1 MHLFVFGMGLLP
13 MCVISHD
20 IGTRSLGAVIPL
32 SWEKKMHA
40 GSWECRLDPLVREFV
55 NKWLPVWGFKII
67 MQISP
72 LMRFYLLL

>member
-1 MHLFVFGMGLLP
+1 MSSSMTSAP
-13 MCVISHD
+13 
-20 IGTRSLGAVIPL
+20 GAWAL

-55 NKWLPVWGFKII
+55 NKWLPVLSFKII

>member
-1 MHLFVFGMGLLP
+1 MHLFVFGKGLLP
-13 MCVISHD
+13 MYVISHD

-55 NKWLPVWGFKII
+55 NKWLPVYYV
-67 MQISP
+67 
-72 LMRFYLLL
+72 RFPEDSDASGHLI

>member
-1 MHLFVFGMGLLP
+1 MGLLP

-20 IGTRSLGAVIPL
+20 IGTRSLGAVIPF